1 VSRETDTVS
10 EYRIQ
15 VQGQIPDSE
24 GLGYWSILKEFTTNP
39 PSGRERTEQETLQ
52 AARAYAER
60 ARKTLRYVM
69 LWRDG
74 HEIS

>member
-1 VSRETDTVS
+1 MYE
-10 EYRIQ
+10 IQ

-24 GLGYWSILKEFTTNP
+24 GLGYWSILKTFTQRT
-39 PSGRERTEQETLQ
+39 GFTEQDVLQ
-52 AARAYAER
+52 AAREYAER

-74 HEIS
+74 REIR